1 MKFVKW
7 IESQKTSKL
16 LRIFMY
22 IALFIVVV
30 IDFFIERQ
38 HIEFFW
44 DMVPGFSAFYG
55 FISCAVIIVVS
66 KAVGRAWLM
75 KKEDYYD

>member
-1 MKFVKW
+1 MKFVEG
-7 IESQKTSKL
+7 IESQKTKKL
-16 LRIFMY
+16 LRIFIY

-66 KAVGRAWLM
+66 KAVGHAWLM